1 MGRIICLMGKSSTG
15 KDTIYK
21 SLLED
26 DSLGLRRI
34 VPYTTRPIR
43 DGEQNGVEYFFTD
56 EAGFQRLK
64 EQGKVVEDRAY
75 QTYHGLW
82 RYFTVDDGQIKPGQD
97 YILIGT
103 LEAYVCLQ
111 DYFGKDRLVPV
122 MIELDDGIRLQRAL
136 DREMAQDTPKYEEM
150 CRRFL
155 ADAEDFSSE
164 RMKSAG
170 ITQTFHNDELE
181 QCLERI
187 MEYIRECGA

>member
-122 MIELDDGIRLQRAL
+122 MIELEDGERLQRAL
-136 DREMAQDTPKYEEM
+136 DREKSQEFPRYEEM

-155 ADAEDFSSE
+155 ADSKDFMDE
-164 RMKSAG
+164 RIVQGG
-170 ITQTFHNDELE
+170 ITRRFQNKDLE
-181 QCLERI
+181 KCLQEIRK
-187 MEYIRECGA
+187 YIAEAR

>member
-43 DGEQNGVEYFFTD
+43 DGERNGVEYFFTD
-56 EAGFQRLK
+56 EAGFQGLK

-75 QTYHGLW
+75 ETYHGLW

-97 YILIGT
+97 YLLIST
-103 LEAYVCLQ
+103 LEAYVRLQ

-122 MIELDDGIRLQRAL
+122 MIELEDGERLQRAL
-136 DREMAQDTPKYEEM
+136 DREKSQEFPRYEEM

-155 ADAEDFSSE
+155 ADSKDFMDE
-164 RMKSAG
+164 RIAQAG
-170 ITQTFHNDELE
+170 ITRRFQNKDLE
-181 QCLERI
+181 KCLQEIRG
-187 MEYIRECGA
+187 YIAETR

>member
-122 MIELDDGIRLQRAL
+122 MIELEDGERLQRAL
-136 DREMAQDTPKYEEM
+136 EREKSQEFPRYEEM
-150 CRRFL
+150 WRRFL
-155 ADAEDFSSE
+155 ADRKDFMDE
-164 RMKSAG
+164 RIVQAG
-170 ITQTFHNDELE
+170 ITRRFQNKDLE
-181 QCLERI
+181 KCLQEIRK
-187 MEYIRECGA
+187 YIAEAR

>member
-97 YILIGT
+97 CILIGT

-122 MIELDDGIRLQRAL
+122 MIELEDGERLQRAL
-136 DREMAQDTPKYEEM
+136 DREKSQEFPRYEEM

-155 ADAEDFSSE
+155 ADSKDFMDE
-164 RMKSAG
+164 RIVQAG
-170 ITQTFHNDELE
+170 ITRRFQNKDLE
-181 QCLERI
+181 KCLQEIRK
-187 MEYIRECGA
+187 YIAEAR

>member
-64 EQGKVVEDRAY
+64 EHGKVVEDRAY

-122 MIELDDGIRLQRAL
+122 MIELEDGERLQRAL
-136 DREMAQDTPKYEEM
+136 DREKSQEFPRYEEM

-155 ADAEDFSSE
+155 ADSKDFMDE
-164 RMKSAG
+164 RIVQAG
-170 ITQTFHNDELE
+170 ITRRFQNKDLE
-181 QCLERI
+181 KCLQEIRK
-187 MEYIRECGA
+187 YIAEAR

>member
-97 YILIGT
+97 YILICT

-122 MIELDDGIRLQRAL
+122 MIELEDGERLQRAL
-136 DREMAQDTPKYEEM
+136 DREKSQEFPRYEEM

-155 ADAEDFSSE
+155 ADSKDFMDE
-164 RMKSAG
+164 RIVQAG
-170 ITQTFHNDELE
+170 ITRRFQNKDLE
-181 QCLERI
+181 KCLQEIRK
-187 MEYIRECGA
+187 YIAEAR